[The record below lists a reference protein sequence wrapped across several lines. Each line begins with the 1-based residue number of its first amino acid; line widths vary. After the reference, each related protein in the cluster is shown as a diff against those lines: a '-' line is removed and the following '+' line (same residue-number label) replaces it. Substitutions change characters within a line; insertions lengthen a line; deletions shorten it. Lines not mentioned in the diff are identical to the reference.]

1 MGIDKS
7 WIDYKGHM
15 KMAYY
20 NVLFKK
26 AGEDALSKM
35 GLGFTYAMERGF
47 TSYAAE
53 VHICCVRELHLGDE
67 VTATFHLLDHDE
79 KRIRFFQELRHVE
92 GWLAATAEQL
102 SLHIDMSGPRV
113 VPYPSDILPTLE
125 QVQAAHAVLGTPVR
139 AGKRIAIASCQGPAL
154 HS

>member
-1 MGIDKS
+1 L
-7 WIDYKGHM
+7 DY
-15 KMAYY
+15 A
-20 NVLFKK
+20 V
-26 AGEDALSKM
+26 
-35 GLGFTYAMERGF
+35 
-47 TSYAAE
+47 E
-53 VHICCVRELHLGDE
+53 VHICCVGELHLGDE
-67 VTATFHLLDHDE
+67 VTATFHLLDHGE

-113 VPYPSDILPTLE
+113 VPYPSDILPTLG

>member
-1 MGIDKS
+1 MP
-7 WIDYKGHM
+7 
-15 KMAYY
+15 
-20 NVLFKK
+20 K
-26 AGEDALSKM
+26 A
-35 GLGFTYAMERGF
+35 
-47 TSYAAE
+47 
-53 VHICCVRELHLGDE
+53 
-67 VTATFHLLDHDE
+67 
-79 KRIRFFQELRHVE
+79 

-113 VPYPSDILPTLE
+113 VPYPSDILPTLG